1 MKTHAEEIAQDIELQ
16 ALEKMKSCAFAIQY
30 DKTTDIAQM
39 SQLLVYI
46 RFVESTSIE
55 EEILFR
61 KSLQKTTTAKDV
73 FEPVSSYFDHNPI
86 KWENLVGVCT
96 DGVPE
101 RLKS

>member
-1 MKTHAEEIAQDIELQ
+1 MKTHTDEIAEDIELQ

-30 DKTTDIAQM
+30 DKTTEIAQM

-73 FEPVSSYFDHNPI
+73 FEPVSTYFDHNLI
-86 KWENLVGVCT
+86 KWENLAGVCT

-101 RLKS
+101 RLRL